1 VATGLR
7 SRDCAPVF
15 QFGPPRIYEYI
26 KDTDGPSGSAV
37 LSQVPR
43 WHKTEGQPDLRDGV
57 QSEQRLLAT
66 LAAGENK
73 NDVLLVVNVR
83 LKVIDINKAPWEFLG
98 EYAKQRRRAP
108 SRALRSI
115 PGSSNIISPR
125 ADDERG
131 PRPIVECGA

>member
-1 VATGLR
+1 
-7 SRDCAPVF
+7 
-15 QFGPPRIYEYI
+15 
-26 KDTDGPSGSAV
+26 
-37 LSQVPR
+37 VPR

-57 QSEQRLLAT
+57 QSEQRLFAT

-83 LKVIDINKAPWEFLG
+83 LKVIDINKAPWEFFG
-98 EYAKQRRRAP
+98 EYAKQTRRAP
-108 SRALRSI
+108 SRAFRSI